1 MFPFY
6 RFSEKT
12 LPLQSIEYIIMKY
25 MDVFRIAALISAL
38 CINGNLAFTSGDD
51 KFIKKYAMM
60 KVYENCFGPE
70 VVKEVRKEMKIA
82 TAKCNGNMP
91 MSVPTPNIGSLK
103 LAAAPSSIHEFSS
116 AHLQQNQQHQTKP
129 QEETTPFSKTQ
140 PSGIDITK
148 LQQAILAGYNKHLL
162 RYDNNVI
169 TFLKK
174 IDKNHDNIFGKLD
187 RLQRSDDLH
196 RYEYRKPSVKCLVVW
211 LPSYMTNALFYPP
224 NAVPNAANDMYLP
237 RISNVPQQS
246 YPGPY
251 PMMAAGQMYQ
261 PYYQPFYPTHRTSRV
276 GGFDVRNQMD
286 TMAAKMTGKIRN
298 VTCVMQEL
306 GYLNQNMEP
315 DYENMNDRV
324 MRLPI
329 AEELKQDMVDGITYC
344 KKFSMCVPDERK
356 DKFAKELVRPM
367 FFFKCYKHKKLES
380 CIMKDIRDRYT
391 AEEFGEDNMV
401 TSERSMRSSQYLED
415 DTIEQTVF
423 DYIYGDKSID
433 LDVLL

>member
-1 MFPFY
+1 MN
-6 RFSEKT
+6 
-12 LPLQSIEYIIMKY
+12 
-25 MDVFRIAALISAL
+25 VFQIVALISVL

-116 AHLQQNQQHQTKP
+116 THHQQNQHQAKP
-129 QEETTPFSKTQ
+129 QEEQTPYSKAQ

-148 LQQAILAGYNKHLL
+148 LQQAILAGYNKHLQQQSSHQTYPQSASTATASHL
-162 RYDNNVI
+162 QPQPQQQPQQPYI
-169 TFLKK
+169 KPWTLGPSSPFL
-174 IDKNHDNIFGKLD
+174 D
-187 RLQRSDDLH
+187 QQ
-196 RYEYRKPSVKCLVVW
+196 
-211 LPSYMTNALFYPP
+211 PSYMTNALFYPP
-224 NAVPNAANDMYLP
+224 NTASNPVNDMYLP
-237 RISNVPQQS
+237 KIPSVAQQS

-261 PYYQPFYPTHRTSRV
+261 PYYQPFFPTHRTSRV
-276 GGFDVRNQMD
+276 GSFDVRNQMD

-380 CIMKDIRDRYT
+380 CIMKDIRDRYNT
-391 AEEFGEDNMV
+391 EEFGEDNMV

>member
-1 MFPFY
+1 
-6 RFSEKT
+6 
-12 LPLQSIEYIIMKY
+12 MKY
-25 MDVFRIAALISAL
+25 MDMFRIVALISAL
-38 CINGNLAFTSGDD
+38 RINGNLAFTSGDD

-91 MSVPTPNIGSLK
+91 MSVPTPNMGSLK
-103 LAAAPSSIHEFSS
+103 LAASPSSIHEFSS
-116 AHLQQNQQHQTKP
+116 AHHQQNQHQAKP
-129 QEETTPFSKTQ
+129 QEETSFSKTQ

-148 LQQAILAGYNKHLL
+148 LQQAILAGYNKHLQQSSHQSYSPSASVASASHL
-162 RYDNNVI
+162 QPQPQQQLQQPQQQYI
-169 TFLKK
+169 KPWTSGSSSAFL
-174 IDKNHDNIFGKLD
+174 D
-187 RLQRSDDLH
+187 QQ
-196 RYEYRKPSVKCLVVW
+196 
-211 LPSYMTNALFYPP
+211 PSYMTNALFYPP
-224 NAVPNAANDMYLP
+224 NAAQNAGNDMYLP
-237 RISNVPQQS
+237 RISTVPQQP

-329 AEELKQDMVDGITYC
+329 SEELKQDMVDGITYC

-401 TSERSMRSSQYLED
+401 TSERSMRSSQNLED

>member
-1 MFPFY
+1 MN
-6 RFSEKT
+6 
-12 LPLQSIEYIIMKY
+12 
-25 MDVFRIAALISAL
+25 VFRIVALISAL
-38 CINGNLAFTSGDD
+38 CVNGNLAFTSGDD

-60 KVYENCFGPE
+60 KVYENCFGPD

-91 MSVPTPNIGSLK
+91 MSVPTPNMGSLK
-103 LAAAPSSIHEFSS
+103 LAMGQPNIHEFTG
-116 AHLQQNQQHQTKP
+116 AHHQQQQQQHQQQAKP
-129 QEETTPFSKTQ
+129 QEETSSFSKTQ
-140 PSGIDITK
+140 PSIDITK
-148 LQQAILAGYNKHLL
+148 LQQAILAGYNKHLQQQSSSQQQYSSQQSAQPQPQQYVKPWSSSGGL
-162 RYDNNVI
+162 
-169 TFLKK
+169 
-174 IDKNHDNIFGKLD
+174 
-187 RLQRSDDLH
+187 SAAS
-196 RYEYRKPSVKCLVVW
+196 PSVSAA
-211 LPSYMTNALFYPP
+211 PSSFMDQQPYMTNALFYPP
-224 NAVPNAANDMYLP
+224 GPAAASTADMYLP
-237 RISNVPQQS
+237 RISGVVPQPQP
-246 YPGPY
+246 YPGAY
-251 PMMAAGQMYQ
+251 PMMGQMYQ
-261 PYYQPFYPTHRTSRV
+261 PQPYYQPYFGTHRTSRV

-286 TMAAKMTGKIRN
+286 TMTAKMTGKIRN

-401 TSERSMRSSQYLED
+401 TSERSMRSSHFLED